1 MINISILKNAENVV
15 WLKAE
20 DEYYLFSYETLV
32 CYIDRL
38 NDVKFLNQDKHSKT
52 TAKHIAEFIK
62 HLKIGNGNDGD

>member
-20 DEYYLFSYETLV
+20 YEYYLFSNESLV

-52 TAKHIAEFIK
+52 TAKHITEFIRQFK
-62 HLKIGNGNDGD
+62 RGEDDGD